1 MQKLFWYQYNKGRT
15 KCCHI
20 LKAHKFSLMIY
31 NYLRL
36 NCFSFL
42 MRLFDEYCADLYAFS
57 SFFCHSLFH
66 KINTVFLFIFWNV
79 KVLEINNR
87 GREEG
92 GGVGIKSGG
101 CKIFQKL
108 IIGGGRGTIIRYSRE
123 ERFPELCNYF
133 YYFTMQLRIAKIRT
147 LTRFFFSNINPTSI

>member
-1 MQKLFWYQYNKGRT
+1 
-15 KCCHI
+15 
-20 LKAHKFSLMIY
+20 MIY

-36 NCFSFL
+36 NFFSFL
-42 MRLFDEYCADLYAFS
+42 MRLFNEYCADLYAFS

-108 IIGGGRGTIIRYSRE
+108 IIGGGRGTITLYSRE
-123 ERFPELCNYF
+123 ERFSELCNYF